1 MNTTLGPKPFVFVL
15 MPFASEFD
23 DIYRYGIKK
32 ACEDQ
37 GCYCERVD
45 EQMFDGT
52 ILDRIYNQISRAD
65 VVVADMTGKNPNV
78 FYEAGFAHGLKKRV
92 ILLTQNEADIPFDL
106 KHYAHLVYGGRISE
120 LADQLGPRIAWAL
133 SQDGRVVEDAQRAI
147 RYSIQGIQIDD
158 NVQTDIVEYVD
169 EPTGSL
175 CRVLQIDVMNDTN
188 RILKQGEL
196 DLGVVLESYTGPN
209 ASRLQDG
216 RYWHVITGLGDIFP
230 GSLRSVRLHLEI
242 PHGANHVHLTN
253 EGVRV
258 DLKEISRYGHRNF
271 GFIARLRSRE
281 LLEFAQHFRPV
292 SPDPDPEKTS

>member
-106 KHYAHLVYGGRISE
+106 KH
-120 LADQLGPRIAWAL
+120 L
-133 SQDGRVVEDAQRAI
+133 SLI
-147 RYSIQGIQIDD
+147 HI
-158 NVQTDIVEYVD
+158 
-169 EPTGSL
+169 
-175 CRVLQIDVMNDTN
+175 
-188 RILKQGEL
+188 
-196 DLGVVLESYTGPN
+196 
-209 ASRLQDG
+209 
-216 RYWHVITGLGDIFP
+216 
-230 GSLRSVRLHLEI
+230 
-242 PHGANHVHLTN
+242 
-253 EGVRV
+253 
-258 DLKEISRYGHRNF
+258 
-271 GFIARLRSRE
+271 
-281 LLEFAQHFRPV
+281 
-292 SPDPDPEKTS
+292 